1 MSVAEDT
8 MDLIVAFL
16 QVPGR
21 VTTKINHTKQL
32 NSDLG
37 NSLEDSFTASK

>member
-1 MSVAEDT
+1 MSVEEGI
-8 MDLIVAFL
+8 MDLIVVFL

-21 VTTKINHTKQL
+21 VTTKINHMKQL

-37 NSLEDSFTASK
+37 NSLED